1 MMYCLSHDNNYMAG
15 SERPAAH
22 QYMLTRAG
30 VPIVYTDGYNI
41 AGGPDFF
48 PKPAHI
54 PFLGQ
59 YGQTYITGTLPVRR
73 DFMRGDQYPRWS
85 NQNFCAWEL
94 RDYSENAGIS
104 DGDATTL
111 VVMHARNYT
120 SSQQMPFGTAFP
132 NGARLKNY
140 SPYNG
145 GFYVNVGGDGRLR
158 GDDDNIVIV
167 PAGGY
172 FAFSYD
178 VPGLPNVWQGSASV
192 HPIDIF
198 ENGAP
203 VPTIGVLREDGA
215 DGDPAYD
222 YTAANPARAQRH
234 EPALCGARRRLRSEH
249 ADEDSMAASTS
260 IRRWAPASTAGR
272 DNPPG
277 SAKDMFLGYEQ
288 MRFVHRVTEKFAA
301 EVITNPA
308 RDMLGSPGAETWE
321 CTIGTAG
328 FTLDQGGGVST
339 DEDTADW
346 VYHDPDAAD
355 VNGTAQT
362 QFFPAPAAAAGQP
375 ITVWTKIG
383 YKAQGIT
390 NAWVYYTTDGAT
402 FPEGS
407 AGVGRGTTQVAALT
421 YNRDGTPDG
430 TGTPEWW
437 QGTIPALPG
446 GVVLRYK
453 IGVHKTTAATRF
465 PDTADQVSKKQRMET
480 LFEIANFNATT
491 CTVFP
496 HNDLG
501 ERDIGL
507 KEGFHVLSTRA
518 FLKRDGKASLFRT
531 NNQTFYYDAQRP
543 TGQVLFPVE
552 NATIGGSTYGF
563 VVLTDASVTGVQFNI
578 LDSNAGNDSAAN
590 GNGSGNWAD
599 ANEVMPT
606 QLGSTGF
613 AREWRFDYTNIPT
626 SGAASIAVRL
636 RELTSS
642 SNNALTDTAGWF
654 TTLTRKVSTGFPVNY
669 RIQFPGVDGTVVD
682 SNYVAKVYFDK
693 SLGFISGNPVS
704 AAQMVNEFTITLDGA
719 LIPRSGYT
727 FIRNET
733 ATESA
738 LAFHF
743 PNFYTGNP
751 DDLHELRATHQ
762 RGDISLTDTRDVKS
776 APGPILDTDGD
787 GLPDYWEIQNGLD
800 PNNPNGAEGAFG
812 DDDGDDLPAILEF
825 LGDYDP
831 ADPNDGHLLIP
842 KISRSGATWRLDFPV
857 IPNRRY
863 QVEKSTNFASWSNAG
878 ASFTVTTAN
887 LAYQWLDPA
896 PSGAQKLYRLR
907 ISLP

>member
-1 MMYCLSHDNNYMAG
+1 LSHDNNYMAG
-15 SERPAAH
+15 SERPASH

-30 VPIVYTDGYNI
+30 VAIVYTDGYNI
-41 AGGPDFF
+41 AGGPDYF
-48 PKPAHI
+48 PKPAYI

-59 YGQTYITGTLPVRR
+59 YGQNYVTGTLPVRR
-73 DFMRGDQYPRWS
+73 DFIRGDQYPRWS
-85 NQNFCAWEL
+85 NQNFCAWEM
-94 RDYSENAGIS
+94 RDYSEGAGIS
-104 DGDATTL
+104 DGDATTI
-111 VVMHARNYT
+111 VVMHSRNYT

-145 GFYVNVGGDGRLR
+145 AFYVNVGGDGKLR
-158 GDDDNIVIV
+158 GDDNNVVIV

-178 VPGLPNVWQGSASV
+178 VPGLPNVWQGSLSV

-198 ENGAP
+198 ENGVP

-222 YTAANPARAQRH
+222 YTAQIPLVRNATNLRFIARADGSAANLLMRLDSGVDLNSQM
-234 EPALCGARRRLRSEH
+234 GAGFE
-249 ADEDSMAASTS
+249 
-260 IRRWAPASTAGR
+260 AGR

-277 SAKDMFLGYEQ
+277 TSKDMFLGFEQ
-288 MRFVHRVTEKFAA
+288 MRFVHRVAEKFAA
-301 EVITNPA
+301 EVITNPS
-308 RDMLGSPGAETWE
+308 RDVLGSPGAETWE

-328 FTLDQGGGVST
+328 FMLDQGGGVST
-339 DEDTADW
+339 DVDTADW
-346 VYHDPDAAD
+346 VYHKPDAAD

-362 QFFPAPAAAAGQP
+362 QFFPAPAAAAAQP
-375 ITVWTKIG
+375 ITVWTKIA

-407 AGVGRGTTQVAALT
+407 AGVGKGTTQVAALT
-421 YNRDGTPDG
+421 YNRDGTPDA

-446 GVVLRYK
+446 GAVLRYK
-453 IGVHKTTAATRF
+453 VGVYKTTAATRV

-491 CTVFP
+491 CTLFP
-496 HNDLG
+496 HGDLG
-501 ERDIGL
+501 ERYIGL
-507 KEGFHVLSTRA
+507 KEGFHFLSTRA

-531 NNQTFYYDAQRP
+531 NTQTFYYDAQRP
-543 TGQVLFPVE
+543 TGQVLFPAE
-552 NATIGGSTYGF
+552 NATIGGGIYGF
-563 VVLTDASVTGVQFNI
+563 VVLADASVTGVQFNI
-578 LDSNAGNDSAAN
+578 LDSNAGNNSAAN
-590 GNGSGNWAD
+590 GNGAGNWAN
-599 ANEVMPT
+599 ANEVTPT
-606 QLGSTGF
+606 QLGNTDF
-613 AREWRFDYTNIPT
+613 AREFRFNYVNIPT
-626 SGAASIAVRL
+626 SGAASVSVRL
-636 RELTSS
+636 REASSS
-642 SNNALTDTAGWF
+642 SNNALTDAAGWF
-654 TTLTRKVSTGFPVNY
+654 TTLTRNVSTGFPVNY

-693 SLGFISGNPVS
+693 SLGFISGNPVN

-727 FIRNET
+727 FIQNET
-733 ATESA
+733 ANESA

-751 DDLHELRATHQ
+751 GDLHELSATHL

-787 GLPDYWEIQNGLD
+787 GLPDYWENHNNLD

-812 DDDGDDLPAILEF
+812 DKDGDDLPSILEF
-825 LGDYDP
+825 LADYDP

-842 KISRSGATWRLDFPV
+842 KISQSGATWRLDFPV

-863 QVEKSTNFASWSNAG
+863 QVEKSTNFGSWTNAG
-878 ASFTVTTAN
+878 SSFIVPTAN
-887 LAYQWLDPA
+887 PSYQWLDPA
-896 PSGAQKLYRLR
+896 PSGSQKYYRLR